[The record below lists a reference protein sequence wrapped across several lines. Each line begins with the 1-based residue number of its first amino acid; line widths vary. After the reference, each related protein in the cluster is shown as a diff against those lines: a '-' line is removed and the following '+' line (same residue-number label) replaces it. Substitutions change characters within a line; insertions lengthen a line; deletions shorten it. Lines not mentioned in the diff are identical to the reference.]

1 MKTPTYED
9 YLANPSAVMEQ
20 VYRQA
25 HRERAEAVHQCMVA
39 LLQLFKRAPNL
50 QPRTA

>member
-1 MKTPTYED
+1 MKTPTYEE

-20 VYRQA
+20 VHRQA
-25 HRERAEAVHQCMVA
+25 RRERAEAVRECIVA
-39 LLQLFKRAPNL
+39 LVRLFKRAPNL